1 MMKLNNKDMSNQN
14 EMIPSI
20 KLIEYINK
28 VFLYDYINSWCDEI
42 VSNSK
47 YIPSIINTSYSSSK
61 NFDNEN
67 DSDAFE
73 TSMDN
78 FSFLNISS
86 NHNNEKIIYQNKTSL
101 KPDSRKTQSS
111 LFDTT
116 EFQIAERKI
125 YDLKEFINQNAK
137 QQAIIRQNNL
147 ESLNDDTDLNEDDVK
162 ADDDYDIQKNR
173 LGSFYKLCLKGHEIL
188 ESSQTTLKET
198 LKEFINNQE
207 NKFQTQISQANALI
221 EKEKVLEWEITR
233 AIYRDKQTIQDF
245 KNDFLQAQ
253 KLLKSKKSYLCSK
266 RKQLMA
272 LEDKIFGGRNDSSKI
287 SRMVDEYLEIQ
298 ARIDEFN
305 LKSSYS

>member
-1 MMKLNNKDMSNQN
+1 MSNQN

-86 NHNNEKIIYQNKTSL
+86 NHNNEKIIYQKDKTSL